1 MPAQINIK
9 NSMKIYIIAML
20 MMVLPSL
27 AQSQIQEN
35 EVKLKKINIVK
46 TNFRNLK
53 SGEIVNKTVLFEE
66 GKIQSIKTSD
76 VTQSFFYN
84 LKGLLDMTVK
94 VREGSNWKEVVNY
107 SYDNQQKLV
116 KFVKKYQ
123 EGNEYVTK
131 TVSITYEG
139 ARVKAITKKSNSHQ
153 MLIEDIEYIV
163 ENDLVVRRSSRDR
176 NRQIIKK
183 TEYVYSK
190 NNIVR
195 QKGLLGDKS
204 INDYTFDDKNS
215 ADLLIVKNIFGKNYK
230 VIVPIISFH
239 EEEFDFQSISNNN
252 ELSFLSTS
260 AKHISENGKYK
271 YNSLNY
277 PISYSLSQEEGMLKT
292 EKTFFYE

>member
-1 MPAQINIK
+1 
-9 NSMKIYIIAML
+9 MKTYIIAMF
-20 MMVLPSL
+20 MMAFPSL
-27 AQSQIQEN
+27 TQSQVQEN
-35 EVKLKKINIVK
+35 PVKLKKINIVK

-53 SGEIVNKTVLFEE
+53 SGEIVNKAILFED

-84 LKGLLDMTVK
+84 LQGLLDMTVK
-94 VREGSNWKEVVNY
+94 VKEGSNWKEVVNY
-107 SYDNQQKLV
+107 SYDGKQNIV

-123 EGNEYVTK
+123 EGSESVTK

-139 ARVKAITKKSNSHQ
+139 ARAKAVTKKSNRHQ

-163 ENDLVVRRSSRDR
+163 ENGRIVRRSSRDR
-176 NRQIIKK
+176 NHHIINK
-183 TEYVYSK
+183 TEYAYSN

-204 INDYTFDDKNS
+204 IKDYTFDDKNS

-230 VIVPIISFH
+230 VIVPIVSFH
-239 EEEFDFQSISNNN
+239 EEEFDLESISNNN
-252 ELSFLSTS
+252 ELSYLSTS
-260 AKHISENGKYK
+260 ANHISENGKYK
-271 YNSLNY
+271 YNNLNY